1 MKNVEELYGKYQ
13 NDYKNDFDNDDEL
26 SEAKKKKIHCK
37 QFELF
42 DKRDKKLRLRE
53 ETKNKEES
61 KLIELP
67 KWLHSNK
74 FKKAIN
80 LIEDMRPD
88 TNNVKSSSGDKKFL
102 IIWIN

>member
-1 MKNVEELYGKYQ
+1 MKTVDEIYEKYYFG
-13 NDYKNDFDNDDEL
+13 YKNNFDNDDEL
-26 SEAKKKKIHCK
+26 SEAKKKEFDCK

-42 DKRDKKLRLRE
+42 DKRDKKLTLRE
-53 ETKNKEES
+53 ATKNKEDS
-61 KLIELP
+61 KQTELP